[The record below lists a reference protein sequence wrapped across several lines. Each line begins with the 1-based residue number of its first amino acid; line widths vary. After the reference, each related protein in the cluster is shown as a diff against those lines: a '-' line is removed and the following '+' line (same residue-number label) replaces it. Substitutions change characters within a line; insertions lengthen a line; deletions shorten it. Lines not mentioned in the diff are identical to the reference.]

1 MNGDMAPPTTPAP
14 ASVEEYLA
22 GLPDDV
28 RPIAQL
34 VRDTIMAAVPGAE
47 EGIRYQMPVV
57 TLDGSYVVHWAV
69 WKQHLGL
76 YPVPPLDDPLERDLA
91 PRRSGKDTVKV
102 RFDEPVPVELIDR
115 LTRELVA
122 RRVSG

>member
-1 MNGDMAPPTTPAP
+1 MAPPATP
-14 ASVEEYLA
+14 ASVEEYLG

-34 VRDTIMAAVPGAE
+34 VRDTILAAAPGAS

-57 TLDGSYVVHWAV
+57 TLDGSYVVHWAA
-69 WKQHLGL
+69 WKHHLGL
-76 YPVPPLDDPLERDLA
+76 YPVPVLDGALEAQLA

-102 RFDEPVPVELIDR
+102 RFDEPVPVELIDQ
-115 LTRELVA
+115 LTRALVA
-122 RRVSG
+122 RRVPG

>member
-1 MNGDMAPPTTPAP
+1 MAPPNTPAP
-14 ASVEEYLA
+14 ASVEAYLA

-34 VRDTIMAAVPGAE
+34 VRETIMAAVPGAE

>member
-1 MNGDMAPPTTPAP
+1 MAPPTTP

-34 VRDTIMAAVPGAE
+34 VRDTILAAAPGAD

-57 TLDGSYVVHWAV
+57 TLDGSYVVHWAA

-76 YPVPPLDDPLERDLA
+76 YPVPPLGDPLERELA

-122 RRVSG
+122 RRVPS

>member
-1 MNGDMAPPTTPAP
+1 MNGDMAPPNTPAP
-14 ASVEEYLA
+14 ASVEAYLA

-76 YPVPPLDDPLERDLA
+76 YPVPPLDDPLERELA

>member
-1 MNGDMAPPTTPAP
+1 MAPPATPAPAP

-34 VRDTIMAAVPGAE
+34 VRDTILAAVPGAE

-57 TLDGSYVVHWAV
+57 TLDGSYVVHWAA

-76 YPVPPLDDPLERDLA
+76 YPVPPLDDPLERQLS

-122 RRVSG
+122 RRVPG

>member
-1 MNGDMAPPTTPAP
+1 MAPPTTPAP

>member
-1 MNGDMAPPTTPAP
+1 MAPPTTPAP

-57 TLDGSYVVHWAV
+57 TLDGSYVVHWTV

-76 YPVPPLDDPLERDLA
+76 YPVPPLDGPLERELA

>member
-34 VRDTIMAAVPGAE
+34 VRETIMAAVPGAE

-57 TLDGSYVVHWAV
+57 TLDGSYVVHWAA

>member
-1 MNGDMAPPTTPAP
+1 
-14 ASVEEYLA
+14 
-22 GLPDDV
+22 
-28 RPIAQL
+28 
-34 VRDTIMAAVPGAE
+34 MAAVPGAE

-57 TLDGSYVVHWAV
+57 TLDGSYVVHWAA

-76 YPVPPLDDPLERDLA
+76 YPVPPLDDPLERELA

-122 RRVSG
+122 RRVPG